1 MSHTGQSG
9 QSGHTDRA
17 PKTRADLRSFGL
29 TVGTAFLVLAGILWW
44 RQRATAAQV
53 VGGIGAVLVVLG
65 VVAPVALRSVE
76 RAWMGLALML
86 SKVTTPVFMSIV
98 YFVVLAPTGL
108 LRRTIGKH
116 PLRHAEKDES
126 FWSDREGK
134 GRSDLER
141 QF

>member
-1 MSHTGQSG
+1 MSHTGHTG
-9 QSGHTDRA
+9 LTDRA
-17 PKTRADLRSFGL
+17 PKTSTELRSFGL
-29 TVGTAFLVLAGILWW
+29 TVGAAFLVLAGILWW
-44 RQRATAAQV
+44 RQRIVAAQV
-53 VGGIGAVLVVLG
+53 IGALGAVLVVLG
-65 VVAPVALRSVE
+65 VLAPVALRPVE

-98 YFVVLAPTGL
+98 YFVVLAPVGL

-116 PLRHAEKDES
+116 PLRHAEKDAS
-126 FWSDREGK
+126 FWSDREGN